1 VSGSLTN
8 DFLLDSTPL
17 YWCYNPAK
25 LTWLNR
31 EGPFPFL
38 GILHP
43 AGKEVRMD
51 TMHLVLY
58 TLLIAWGAVSVILVC
73 ALIYRS
79 MLESH
84 EDDQIFLDAAG
95 DSMAKEQRLLVAKI
109 EKLNRPITSLIV
121 ASSALLLVTGG
132 LWVWQMLKTF

>member
-1 VSGSLTN
+1 
-8 DFLLDSTPL
+8 
-17 YWCYNPAK
+17 
-25 LTWLNR
+25 
-31 EGPFPFL
+31 
-38 GILHP
+38 
-43 AGKEVRMD
+43 MD